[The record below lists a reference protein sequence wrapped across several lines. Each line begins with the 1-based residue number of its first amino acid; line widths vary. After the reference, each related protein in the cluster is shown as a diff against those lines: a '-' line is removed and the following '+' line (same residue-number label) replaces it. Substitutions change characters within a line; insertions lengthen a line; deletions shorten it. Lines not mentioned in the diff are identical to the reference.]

1 MANKAQQSQKPA
13 VKPKAFNVPSI
24 LKIQDISKKK
34 TGKRLTVKQAGFVA
48 GILEGKEPQ
57 KVVMEVYDSGKK
69 HGISGDKT
77 KSQTASVMANENLR
91 NPNIVATTNA
101 IAESV
106 GLTPFFV
113 IEALKSD
120 IEEKPKM
127 RARELELAGKWL
139 GLEKPAQNNTIN
151 VLQSITE
158 EQANR
163 LLSL

>member
-1 MANKAQQSQKPA
+1 MANKAQLSQKTA
-13 VKPKAFNVPSI
+13 VKQKAFNVPSI
-24 LKIQDISKKK
+24 LKIQDISQKK
-34 TGKRLTVKQAGFVA
+34 TGKRLTIKQAGFVA
-48 GILEGKEPQ
+48 GILEGKTPKQ
-57 KVVMEVYDSGKK
+57 AVSEVYDSGRV
-69 HGISGDKT
+69 HGISGEKN
-77 KSQTASVMANENLR
+77 KSLTESAIATENL
-91 NPNIVATTNA
+91 NKPHIVETTNA